1 MKLPAFVPNFATPA
15 RLARLK
21 KIALISAEIWLGLL
35 VTLAALGN
43 WWLPSFV
50 KQKVAEVAEQKIGR
64 QVSLGDFS
72 LNPLQLS
79 VTLRDIRLYGPNKKD
94 VEADLAEL
102 KVNLS
107 SASLLHLAPV
117 LEGLTIRAP
126 RIDLIRYP
134 SGRFNISDILERVLN
149 QPSSPTPAF
158 AISNIQLTDG
168 QINYQDTERQV
179 EHHLSALAFDLPF
192 IANFP
197 HAAPATIQP
206 KLSGQLNQEPFS
218 LSGEAVPFG
227 EEIQAKLSTDLNH
240 IQLAPIVRAIP
251 AKLPVQLSS
260 GELNGKLQ
268 IIFAQHKTRGTSA
281 LRLAGQVDIEKLA
294 LANPRGQVSGQTLI
308 GFDKLALELAQV
320 DLVAKTADVQMQFNT
335 ASLPTLLNGVLNGSL
350 SAALKQTSSPTLAA
364 AFTQGK
370 LDITGRLLANWQTTP
385 TLQVQAGSLHLR
397 DAKLNALDGNKP
409 LLQLANLNLDGIEVD
424 SSKQNA
430 SIKKVSSSDSKIYLE
445 RGQDGKLNV
454 EKLIVSP
461 PSPTTS
467 TNNKTTSPAWQ
478 VNVPELALSAWQIG
492 FIDNSHPNNKQ
503 PIPLDIHD
511 LSLQLNNLS
520 TANTSVSNVNLNA
533 KLNKNGGLKIA
544 GTFNLPTATQK
555 LAANLRIDANAISLA
570 PFRGYVADVIDLT
583 LARGELEA
591 HGQAKVSDSGTG
603 LALTYQGNAALNRL
617 RTLDSE
623 AADDLV
629 KWNTLQLDGLDI
641 ALNPQANLPH
651 KVIVKQIALA
661 DFYARLGLD
670 SNGKLNLS
678 TLVKQKE
685 DAAPP
690 PATNKPSPLIRI
702 GGISLKRGG
711 VNFTDNYI
719 KPNYSANLTQLNGSI
734 SALASDTTDPAN
746 VDIQGQ
752 VDDAAPLLIAGTVQP
767 LGPKLLTNIRA
778 EARGIE
784 LPGLSPYAAKYAGYP
799 ISKGKLSVELQ
810 YKIENG
816 QLSAQNRIFLD
827 QLTFGER
834 VDSPTATK
842 LPVLLAVALLKNRK
856 GEIDI
861 NLPISGSLD
870 DPEFSIGGLIWQ
882 VIGNLISK
890 AVTSPFALIGSLF
903 GGGEELA
910 FIDFEAGQHTL
921 NAAANKKIDNLAQAL
936 RDRPSLTLDMTGSAQ
951 QADVAGVRQA
961 VLQQRI
967 KALKIRQLASQGQT
981 IDPEKITISAD
992 EYPALLERVY
1002 KESAVNKPRNLVGLS
1017 KALPTAEMEKIL
1029 ISQIPVDK
1037 NALRDLATRRTA
1049 SIRDALVAKGVPL
1062 NRIFILS
1069 PKVVDDSDPTPNP
1082 RVDFSLR

>member
-1 MKLPAFVPNFATPA
+1 MKLPAFVTPT
-15 RLARLK
+15 RLARVK
-21 KIALISAEIWLGLL
+21 KIALISAGVWLGLL
-35 VTLAALGN
+35 ITLAAVGN
-43 WWLPSFV
+43 WWLPGFV
-50 KQKVAEVAEQKIGR
+50 KQKVAQVAEQKIGR

-79 VTLRDIRLYGPNKKD
+79 VTLRDLRLYGPNKKE
-94 VEADLAEL
+94 VEAELAEL

-126 RIDLIRYP
+126 RIDLVRYP
-134 SGRFNISDILERVLN
+134 SGRFNISDILDRVLN

-158 AISNIQLTDG
+158 AISNIQLTEG

-179 EHHLSALAFDLPF
+179 EHHLSVLAFDLPF

-281 LRLAGQVDIEKLA
+281 LRLAGQLDLEKLVIV
-294 LANPRGQVSGQTLI
+294 NPRGQTLT
-308 GFDKLALELAQV
+308 GFDKLALGLEQV
-320 DLVAKTADVQMQFNT
+320 DLVGKTADVQLSFNA
-335 ASLPTLLNGVLNGSL
+335 ASLPTLLNGTLNGSL
-350 SAALKQTSSPTLAA
+350 STALKQTSLLTVAA
-364 AFTQGK
+364 VFTQGQ
-370 LDITGRLLANWQTTP
+370 LDITGRLLANWQKTP
-385 TLQVQAGSLHLR
+385 ALQIQAGSMHVS
-397 DAKLNALDGNKP
+397 DAKLNTLEGNKP
-409 LLQLANLNLDGIEVD
+409 LLQLANLHLDGIEID
-424 SSKQNA
+424 SSKHSA
-430 SIKKVSSSDSKIYLE
+430 SIKKVSSSDSKINIE
-445 RGQDGKLNV
+445 RGRDGKLNV

-461 PSPTTS
+461 QPATTTAS
-467 TNNKTTSPAWQ
+467 SKTTSPAWQ

-492 FIDNSHPNNKQ
+492 FIDNSHANNKQ
-503 PIPLDIHD
+503 PIPLDIHH
-511 LSLQLNNLS
+511 LNLQLSNLS
-520 TANTSVSNVNLNA
+520 TMSNAASNLNLNA
-533 KLNKNGGLKIA
+533 TLNKNGGLKIA

-555 LAANLRIDANAISLA
+555 LTVNLRIDANAISLA

-591 HGQAKVSDSGTG
+591 HGQTKISDSGNG

-629 KWNTLQLDGLDI
+629 KWNMLQLDGLDI

-685 DAAPP
+685 DTTPP
-690 PATNKPSPLIRI
+690 PVTNKPSPLIRI
-702 GGISLKRGG
+702 GGINLKRGG

-746 VDIQGQ
+746 VDIQGK
-752 VDDAAPLLIAGTVQP
+752 VDDEAPLLIAGTVQP

-784 LPGLSPYAAKYAGYP
+784 LPGLSPYATKYAGYP

-882 VIGNLISK
+882 VIGNLLTK

-967 KALKIRQLASQGQT
+967 KALKIRQLANQGQT
-981 IDPEKITISAD
+981 IDPEQLSISAD

-1002 KESAVNKPRNLVGLS
+1002 KESAANKPRNLVGLN
-1017 KALPTAEMEKIL
+1017 KTLPTAEMEKIL
-1029 ISQIPVDK
+1029 ISQIPADK

-1049 SIRDALVAKGVPL
+1049 SIRDALVAKGIPL
-1062 NRIFILS
+1062 NRMFVLS
-1069 PKVVDDSDPTPNP
+1069 PKIVDDSDPTPSP